1 MSSSPAGNDRELL
14 ENDGGDS
21 SRESGIGEPNNGVE
35 EVPEVEE
42 EPSANQDEDEG
53 CGPNQSFGTDSNNSA
68 DGAGNKDD
76 DAFSLAWGSTRDGG
90 DDESKSKE
98 DVKKITGFDKGVI
111 QERRRQETL
120 QWQRQ

>member
-21 SRESGIGEPNNGVE
+21 SRESGIGEPINGVE
-35 EVPEVEE
+35 EVPEEQVESHE
-42 EPSANQDEDEG
+42 NQDDDEDEG
-53 CGPNQSFGTDSNNSA
+53 CAPNQSFGAESNNS
-68 DGAGNKDD
+68 GSGNKEDG
-76 DAFSLAWGSTRDGG
+76 AFSLTWGFNRDGG

-98 DVKKITGFDKGVI
+98 DVKKITGFDKGII